1 MKPPLPKSST
11 TALITVSLGLLF
23 ATGCATHHPSG
34 TGASASASATVSGS
48 STVTATD
55 SDFARQACQTGVAEV
70 EIGRLA
76 MQNTRNSA
84 IRRFARTLSRD
95 HARAEQELAAL
106 FERKGISPEAELAH
120 DFQGSLQ
127 RLAGLKGGAFDAA
140 FKEQVIADHENAIAL
155 FERQAGEGAD
165 ADLRAFAQKRLPQLR
180 EHMETARALPVSSDV
195 DGPVASPGVNTVLQN
210 QAIRTVPFR

>member
-1 MKPPLPKSST
+1 MKLPVPASRKT
-11 TALITVSLGLLF
+11 ILIISIGVLF
-23 ATGCATHHPSG
+23 AAGCATHHRG
-34 TGASASASATVSGS
+34 GMGASASASGTVSGS
-48 STVTATD
+48 STVPAAD
-55 SDFARQACQTGVAEV
+55 SEFARQACQTGVAEV

-84 IRRFARTLSRD
+84 VRRFARTLSRD

-106 FERKGISPEAELAH
+106 FGRKGIPPEGELAN

-155 FERQAGEGAD
+155 FEKQAAEGTD
-165 ADLRAFAQKRLPQLR
+165 ADLKAFAEKRLPQLR
-180 EHMETARALPVSSDV
+180 EHMETARRLPVSSDTE
-195 DGPVASPGVNTVLQN
+195 GPMPEPEVNTVLQN
-210 QAIRTVPFR
+210 PGPRTIPFR